1 MRLHHFIHAL
11 TQCAISLDQAANNLL
26 SLFLPGAWSGSW
38 ADETLSSRAY
48 RAWRDGKMLGR
59 VFMPVI
65 DFLFRWQTLPEGA
78 IGHCHGAYL
87 KERTRYN
94 MPPEMR
100 Q

>member
-1 MRLHHFIHAL
+1 MTFKHFIHAL
-11 TQCAISLDQAANNLL
+11 TQLAISLDQAANNLL

-48 RAWRDGKMLGR
+48 RAWRDGKVLGR
-59 VFMPVI
+59 VFMPAI
-65 DFLFRWQTLPEGA
+65 DFLFRWQSLPPGA

-100 Q
+100 